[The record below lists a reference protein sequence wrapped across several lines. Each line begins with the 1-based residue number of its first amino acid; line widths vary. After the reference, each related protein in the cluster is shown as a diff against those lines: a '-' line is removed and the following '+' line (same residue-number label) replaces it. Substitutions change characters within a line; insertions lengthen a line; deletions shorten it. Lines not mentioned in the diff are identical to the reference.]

1 MIFSGHTISCLGA
14 IVQTERPEQDDP
26 FSSGNLVE
34 AFVMSLTDGRV
45 SGGPGLADG
54 SQKMNLGISTV
65 ARLQG
70 LSWGSARIP

>member
-45 SGGPGLADG
+45 SGGPGMPCNQL
-54 SQKMNLGISTV
+54 KMRNLFSGKSEMV
-65 ARLQG
+65 YFRV
-70 LSWGSARIP
+70 

>member
-45 SGGPGLADG
+45 WGGMDVIG
-54 SQKMNLGISTV
+54 
-65 ARLQG
+65 ARRCLTRFDDQP
-70 LSWGSARIP
+70 SSR